1 MSCFFLILFNGMTI
15 NEIYE
20 ITPISRIKKS
30 ILARAFRGELDANAP
45 AAELLDSTVKEKR
58 QPLSTAALKNFRI
71 SLERKSYLNPRD
83 RP

>member
-30 ILARAFRGELDANAP
+30 ILARAFRGELGTNAP
-45 AAELLDSTVKEKR
+45 AAELLDSTAKQKG
-58 QPLSTAALKNFRI
+58 SH
-71 SLERKSYLNPRD
+71 YLRLP
-83 RP
+83 